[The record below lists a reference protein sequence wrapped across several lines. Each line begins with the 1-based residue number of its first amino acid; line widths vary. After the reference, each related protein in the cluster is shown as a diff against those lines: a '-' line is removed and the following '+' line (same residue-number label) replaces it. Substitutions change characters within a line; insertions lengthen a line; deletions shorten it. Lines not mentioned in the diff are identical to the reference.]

1 MQMDLSN
8 HTPELVYMFTGFG
21 AFMILSLVVEVI
33 IRRRRKTDPESLSSE
48 ALRRE
53 MSEFDL
59 FMESASQWNI
69 KRERVDRDFKLY
81 LRDGSLPFYIR
92 QMLRTLES

>member
-1 MQMDLSN
+1 MDLFSHN
-8 HTPELVYMFTGFG
+8 PELVYMITGFG
-21 AFMILSLVVEVI
+21 AFIILSLVVEVI
-33 IRRRRKTDPESLSSE
+33 IRRRRKTEPESLSSE

-59 FMESASQWNI
+59 FMESASLWNI
-69 KRERVDRDFKLY
+69 KKERVDHDFNVY

-92 QMLRTLES
+92 QMLRTLDG